1 MQVKSFYL
9 SLDKASDMFDPK
21 KIKFATIPWEELEK
35 EFPVFSKS
43 EAFRQAEA
51 YIWEKEISELFAEVY
66 KSVFRRLCAR
76 VSKKC
81 RRKQEKGYSNYVD
94 GSFHKTNCENPWC
107 IFGTGADIFKLNRT
121 RKAELLLSSAC
132 TDFSRF
138 I

>member
-35 EFPVFSKS
+35 EFPGFSKS

-51 YIWEKEISELFAEVY
+51 CIWEKEISELFAEGV
-66 KSVFRRLCAR
+66 KEAFL
-76 VSKKC
+76 
-81 RRKQEKGYSNYVD
+81 EGYSNYVD

-107 IFGTGADIFKLNRT
+107 IFGTRADIFKLNRT